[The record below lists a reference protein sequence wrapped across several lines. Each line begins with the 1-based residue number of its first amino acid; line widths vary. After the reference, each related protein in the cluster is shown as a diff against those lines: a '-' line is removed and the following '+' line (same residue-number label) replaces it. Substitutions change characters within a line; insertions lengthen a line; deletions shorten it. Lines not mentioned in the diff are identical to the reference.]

1 MPPEVSITRIRFRNF
16 KALRQFSLSLNR
28 MNVLVGPNNAGKSTV
43 VGALRVLAAGLQR
56 ANARRPEWVAG
67 PQGERRGYPIAPEAI
82 PISIENVHTNYA
94 DTDTTATFDLSNGA
108 QLVLYFPPTGGCV
121 MLTEHDGR
129 QIRGIADFRRE
140 FPLKVSAVP
149 VLGPVEHEEQLVRS
163 VTVQRNL
170 ATHRASRNFRNYW
183 LQHPDEFQPFRDL
196 IRDTWPGMDIL
207 PPEVAAGLDPHAVM
221 FCIEGRDRIQREL
234 YWVGAGFQIWCQL
247 LTHISRV
254 DEASLIVIDEPEI
267 YLHPQLQRVLLSILR
282 ESGPDILIATHS
294 SDMIQEADPSDILL
308 IEKSSQSAKRIHGDV
323 ATTQALSLVGSAR
336 NDVLTS
342 VARTRRVA
350 LVEGEDFKLVQMF
363 AESVGLRGLAT
374 ASGITPLP
382 LGGSPP
388 PAHILAMASGITA
401 ALGEGVRFAVILDR
415 DYRPPDEMHGLRD
428 ALSSEM
434 TITHIHE
441 RKEIENYLL
450 LPVVLDRAISAAL
463 AEQAHRSRSTAE
475 ITPESAEEILDRV
488 TQDIRGDVQAQHIE
502 RTVEYHRKAGS
513 GKSIATISADVIAW
527 FDQAWETLETR
538 LAIVPG
544 KSVLRL
550 LNAHLQ
556 KHYKVTVTPRMIA
569 SEMRKSEIPEDLAGL
584 LRKLDRMRMR
594 S

>member
-1 MPPEVSITRIRFRNF
+1 MPPRVSITRIRFRNF
-16 KALRQFSLSLNR
+16 KALRRFSLSLNH

-56 ANARRPEWVAG
+56 AHTRRPEQVAG
-67 PQGERRGYPIAPEAI
+67 PQGQVSGYPVASEAI
-82 PISIENVHTNYA
+82 PISIENVHTDYA
-94 DTDTTATFDLSNGA
+94 DTDTTATFELSNGA
-108 QLVLYFPPTGGCV
+108 QLILYFAPSGECV
-121 MLTEHDGR
+121 MLTEHEGR
-129 QIRGIADFRRE
+129 PIRGPADFRRE
-140 FPLKVSAVP
+140 FPLNVSTVP

-163 VTVQRNL
+163 ATVQRNL

-183 LQHPDEFQPFRDL
+183 LQHPDGFGSFRDL
-196 IRDTWPGMDIL
+196 IRGTWPDMDIL
-207 PPEVAAGLDPHAVM
+207 LPEVSGGLEAHAVM
-221 FCIEGRDRIQREL
+221 FCVEGQDRIQREL
-234 YWVGAGFQIWCQL
+234 YWVGVGFQIWCQL
-247 LTHISRV
+247 LTHIIRA
-254 DEASLIVIDEPEI
+254 EGASVIVIDEPEI
-267 YLHPQLQRVLLSILR
+267 YLHPQLQRMLLSILR
-282 ESGPDILIATHS
+282 DSGPDVLIATHS

-308 IEKSSQSAKRIHGDV
+308 IEKSSQSAKRIRGDV

-342 VARTRRVA
+342 VARTKRVA

-363 AESVGLRGLAT
+363 AESFDLRGLAT
-374 ASGITPLP
+374 ASGITPIP

-388 PAHILAMASGITA
+388 PAQILAKASGITA

-415 DYRPPDEMHGLRD
+415 DYRPPGEIRGLRE
-428 ALSSEM
+428 ALSGEM
-434 TITHIHE
+434 TVTHIHE

-463 AEQAHRSRSTAE
+463 AERARRGGSTAGL
-475 ITPESAEEILDRV
+475 PAEPADQILDRV
-488 TQDIRGDVQAQHIE
+488 TQGIKGDVQAQHIE
-502 RTVEYHRKAGS
+502 RTVEHHRRAGS

-527 FDQAWETLETR
+527 FDESWETLDAR

-556 KHYKVTVTPRMIA
+556 KHYQVTVTPRTIV
-569 SEMRKSEIPEDLAGL
+569 SEMRKSEIPEDLVSL
-584 LRKLDRMRMR
+584 LRRLDRMR